1 MRYTFSDFAW
11 DVRNFFLGALIGLGV
26 ALAYW
31 ILCEIIGVTVVSI
44 QNRAFTWV
52 WFLAG
57 RYGNGIITTS
67 FKEFLRFFAPFMIGA
82 PVLFG
87 FILLIIER

>member
-1 MRYTFSDFAW
+1 MKYTFSDFAW

-52 WFLAG
+52 WCIAG
-57 RYGNGIITTS
+57 RYGTGILTYS
-67 FKEFLRFFAPFMIGA
+67 FKELLSFLVPFLIIS
-82 PVLFG
+82 PILFG
-87 FILLIIER
+87 LILLFVER